1 MADWSTGYD
10 PLNMNDPNHPFARL
24 GAELARQQGGQRRS
38 LADQLGGYPQQQR
51 MPQQSTRLA
60 SMLGQPMQQ
69 AQQMP
74 MGQMS
79 GALYSLLG
87 PQQKFGSGASVSAP
101 MQSWDP
107 AKPDAAGVQASGFSG
122 WLQSLFGGGG
132 PGGAAKG

>member
-51 MPQQSTRLA
+51 IPQQSSRLA

-69 AQQMP
+69 QSPMP
-74 MGQMS
+74 MGQMPQ
-79 GALYSLLG
+79 ALAALFG
-87 PQQKFGSGASVSAP
+87 QQRFGSGASVSAP
-101 MQSWDP
+101 MQNWDQ
-107 AKPDAAGVQASGFSG
+107 AKPDPTMPSSGLGG
-122 WLQSLFGGGG
+122 WLQGLFSSN
-132 PGGAAKG
+132 GAAKG

>member
-1 MADWSTGYD
+1 MAYDYD

-24 GAELARQQGGQRRS
+24 GAELAMVQQQGMRRRS
-38 LADQLGGYPQQQR
+38 LADQLQGYPAPQ
-51 MPQQSTRLA
+51 MPQQPSRLA
-60 SMLGQPMQQ
+60 GMLGQPSPQ

>member
-1 MADWSTGYD
+1 MAYDYD

-24 GAELARQQGGQRRS
+24 GAELAAAQQQGMRRRS
-38 LADQLGGYPQQQR
+38 LADQLQGYPAPQMPQQQ
-51 MPQQSTRLA
+51 TRLA
-60 SMLGQPMQQ
+60 GMLGQPMQ

-74 MGQMS
+74 MGQMLPAMQAMF
-79 GALYSLLG
+79 G
-87 PQQKFGSGASVSAP
+87 QQSKFGSSVSAP

-107 AKPDAAGVQASGFSG
+107 NKPDAAGVQASGFGG

>member
-1 MADWSTGYD
+1 MAYDYD
-10 PLNMNDPNHPFARL
+10 PLNMSDPNHPFARL
-24 GAELARQQGGQRRS
+24 GAELAMVQQQGMRRRS
-38 LADQLGGYPQQQR
+38 LADQLQGYPAPQMPQQQ
-51 MPQQSTRLA
+51 TRLA
-60 SMLGQPMQQ
+60 GMLGQPSPQ

-74 MGQMS
+74 MGQMP
-79 GALYSLLG
+79 GALYSLFG